1 MEFYLEALEN
11 TEKLPDENPPIG
23 IIICRGKNKTIVE
36 YALRN
41 TTWPL
46 GVATYSV
53 VPNLPENYQADLPS
67 PEAIAERLQQW
78 ATPGEETDSPRP
90 MQP

>member
-1 MEFYLEALEN
+1 
-11 TEKLPDENPPIG
+11 
-23 IIICRGKNKTIVE
+23 
-36 YALRN
+36 
-41 TTWPL
+41 
-46 GVATYSV
+46 